1 MLSVCEAPRPQAGAS
16 RARSGERKASKG
28 NILLIV
34 PLDPAWKAGLA
45 GDYPANGKLFT
56 KLEEKMG
63 GAVTT
68 AFVFLLLL
76 LMFGALGFMFGNF
89 D

>member
-1 MLSVCEAPRPQAGAS
+1 MLSACEAPRPQAGAS
-16 RARSGERKASKG
+16 RKG

-34 PLDPAWKAGLA
+34 PLDPACKAGLA
-45 GDYPANGKLFT
+45 GHYPANGKLFT

>member
-1 MLSVCEAPRPQAGAS
+1 MLSACEAPRPQAGAS

-28 NILLIV
+28 NILIN
-34 PLDPAWKAGLA
+34 WH
-45 GDYPANGKLFT
+45 YPANGKLFT